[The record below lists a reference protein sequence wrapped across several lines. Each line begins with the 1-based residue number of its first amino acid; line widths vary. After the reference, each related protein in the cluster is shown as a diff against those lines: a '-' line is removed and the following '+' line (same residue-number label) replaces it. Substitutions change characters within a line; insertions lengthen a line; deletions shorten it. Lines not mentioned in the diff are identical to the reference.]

1 MIALHAAI
9 IKKADMENLPFGTA
23 AYSLMEGI
31 DMSSKLA
38 DMKGH
43 LNDAWKRIQM
53 VNLLSARQK
62 DAIIVLMKLLQ
73 SGITED
79 QILKTCRSIEANGL
93 YNMNGAPQINSRQF
107 SVF

>member
-1 MIALHAAI
+1 
-9 IKKADMENLPFGTA
+9 MENLPFGTA

-43 LNDAWKRIQM
+43 LNDAWKQTQM
-53 VNLLSARQK
+53 VNLLSARQN

-79 QILKTCRSIEANGL
+79 QILKTRGTIEANGL
-93 YNMNGAPQINSRQF
+93 YNMNGAPTMNSRQF